1 MDRSIENSK
10 GFDNMNVLLTGASG
24 GIGKSL
30 LLSLLSAGHDVVA
43 TYHLADES
51 NLEDDLKVRWV
62 KLNFAD
68 PKAVRSFLTSLN
80 DIDIVVHCAG
90 VAKSALI
97 GKQDFASIQ
106 DQISINL
113 TSSILIIDELAPK
126 MFSRGFGRVVLFG
139 SIVGRD
145 GSIGLSTYAACKSAL
160 KGLVKSVAREI
171 PNLNKRFEKST
182 NFTINLVSP
191 GYTETPMTDFIP
203 KHVKEMIIS
212 RTGIGRF
219 VDTSEVVRLVHFL
232 ISKESEAICG
242 VELEINGGS
251 FL

>member
-1 MDRSIENSK
+1 
-10 GFDNMNVLLTGASG
+10 MNILLTGASG

-30 LLSLLSAGHDVVA
+30 LISLLGAGHDVVA
-43 TYHLADES
+43 TYHSAEES
-51 NLEDDLKVRWV
+51 KLENDLKVRWV

-68 PKAVRSFLTSLN
+68 PKAIRSFLTSLN
-80 DIDIVVHCAG
+80 DIDIVIHCAG
-90 VAKSALI
+90 IAKSALI
-97 GKQDFASIQ
+97 GKQDYASIQ

-126 MFSRGFGRVVLFG
+126 MFSRGFGRVILFG

-145 GSIGLSTYAACKSAL
+145 GSIRLSTYAACKSAL
-160 KGLVKSVAREI
+160 TGLVKSVAKEI
-171 PNLNKRFEKST
+171 PSLNKRFEKTT

-191 GYTETPMTDFIP
+191 GYTKTPMTNFIP
-203 KHVKEMIIS
+203 EHIKNLIIS
-212 RTGIGRF
+212 RTAIGRF
-219 VDTSEVVRLVHFL
+219 VETSEVVRLVEFL
-232 ISKESEAICG
+232 ISKESESICG